1 MGRERTEQAG
11 CLPFLMT
18 LKKREAFVGYFFI
31 LPFLVGFLLFHMLP
45 LLSSVAI
52 SMTDLSFIS
61 NVSDVR
67 FVGADHFLR
76 MWDDERFVDS
86 LGRSF
91 WFTALYV
98 PTVIVASLAVA
109 FLINARI
116 RFKHAVRTAI
126 FLPYVSNFVAIA
138 VVWAML
144 LDVRDGPVNA
154 TLLALGVETPPLWLL
169 APDSVIPT
177 IVLILS
183 WQNIG
188 FFMIV
193 YLAALQ
199 DVPREMYEAAT
210 MDGATG
216 FQKLRWITL
225 PSISPTTFLLV
236 ITAVINSFQ
245 NFGPIQVLTKGG
257 PGQASTTL
265 SVNIYQETFVNYRIG
280 YSTAQ
285 AIVLFLIILAITAIQ
300 WRGQKKWVSYES

>member
-1 MGRERTEQAG
+1 
-11 CLPFLMT
+11 
-18 LKKREAFVGYFFI
+18 
-31 LPFLVGFLLFHMLP
+31 MLP